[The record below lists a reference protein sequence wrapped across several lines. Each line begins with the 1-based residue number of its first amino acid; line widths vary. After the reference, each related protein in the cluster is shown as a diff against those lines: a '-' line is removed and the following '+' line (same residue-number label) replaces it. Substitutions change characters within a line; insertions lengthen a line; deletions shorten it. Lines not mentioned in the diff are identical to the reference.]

1 MCWVL
6 KREFVRAFILACKS
20 DLKSNPGSHT
30 HQGTLVRRADGAR
43 ASTQHTDTPH
53 THANTTFHYAN
64 TVRAPPLAGGR

>member
-30 HQGTLVRRADGAR
+30 HQGTLVRRGGRCSRKHAAHR
-43 ASTQHTDTPH
+43 HA
-53 THANTTFHYAN
+53 THAREHH
-64 TVRAPPLAGGR
+64 VPLR

>member
-30 HQGTLVRRADGAR
+30 QGTSFDVADGAR
-43 ASTQHTDTPH
+43 RKHAAHRH
-53 THANTTFHYAN
+53 ATHAREHH
-64 TVRAPPLAGGR
+64 VPLR